1 MSVSLPLSTPF
12 HVFVFSLHSPF
23 PFSFHISSFPLLFF
37 LLFPFA
43 FSLAVSPRVSPSL
56 TGDRSAP
63 PLTLRHPSHTS
74 EASLTWLEKWLGGDG
89 WKLQSGCCP
98 PLTFRYYQDV
108 LHSNRCTVQHCL
120 VIILIPFSLSTSKTF
135 FLFFSL
141 SPSVIPS
148 VDPPHFTLPHPL
160 SKHRNRTTE
169 PTASP
174 YGCLITDHLW
184 PSLPSALL

>member
-98 PLTFRYYQDV
+98 PLIFRYYQDV
-108 LHSNRCTVQHCL
+108 LHSNRCTVHTTL
-120 VIILIPFSLSTSKTF
+120 SGYHSHSLLSLNLENIF
-135 FLFFSL
+135 PVFLSL
-141 SPSVIPS
+141 
-148 VDPPHFTLPHPL
+148 TL
-160 SKHRNRTTE
+160 RDTQR
-169 PTASP
+169 
-174 YGCLITDHLW
+174 
-184 PSLPSALL
+184 